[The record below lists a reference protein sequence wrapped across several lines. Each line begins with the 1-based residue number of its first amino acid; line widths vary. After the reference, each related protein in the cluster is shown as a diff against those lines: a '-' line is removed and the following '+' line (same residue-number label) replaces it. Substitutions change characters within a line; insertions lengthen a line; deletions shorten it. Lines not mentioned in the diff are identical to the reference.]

1 MHVYF
6 LSRIR
11 TLLPLAKENKSM
23 VNASSQLNKR
33 TNHPLSFNK
42 SSTIE
47 KTYTQEHLSNA
58 FPKALATFHLSNH
71 GWAFMLNNH
80 QQSCPRIIEPK
91 YHLTTLDHDLDNC
104 MQKN

>member
-6 LSRIR
+6 SARIE

-23 VNASSQLNKR
+23 VNASSQLNNR

-42 SSTIE
+42 SLTIG

-58 FPKALATFHLSNH
+58 FPKALATCHLSNH
-71 GWAFMLNNH
+71 GWPFMLNNH
-80 QQSCPRIIEPK
+80 QQSC
-91 YHLTTLDHDLDNC
+91 L
-104 MQKN
+104 